1 MTWSHDDLF
10 LLNQLEV
17 IVFDIFNHKA
27 INSIV
32 PVKQKKK
39 EFTGTNRYVNLNY
52 KARRNNEPK

>member
-1 MTWSHDDLF
+1 MLWSHEVLF

-17 IVFDIFNHKA
+17 VLFDIFNHKD

-39 EFTGTNRYVNLNY
+39 ESAGINRYVNLNY
-52 KARRNNEPK
+52 KARRRNVPK